1 MAKTNDKATENEMA
15 KATEKA
21 MAKVEV
27 KADAPKVADE
37 KAKAKK
43 LAIPFAKM
51 VTHVK
56 SAGDLP
62 KVTEI
67 PKTDAPKADTPK
79 AETPKVHED
88 AKVHAKI
95 EDVSKPADEN
105 AKIEYPKVKK
115 PSAGKQIRD
124 LFQLAIDK
132 KLIADNVVIDLQSA
146 EFCKTKLKIRYPFLM
161 MATES
166 GTADVPSDG

>member
-1 MAKTNDKATENEMA
+1 MANEKDKKNEMA

-21 MAKVEV
+21 MAKA

-37 KAKAKK
+37 KTEAKK
-43 LAIPFAKM
+43 LTIPMAKM
-51 VTHVK
+51 VVHVK

-62 KVTEI
+62 KVAEITKADAKVTGI
-67 PKTDAPKADTPK
+67 PKTDAPKTDA
-79 AETPKVHED
+79 PKVHED

-132 KLIADNVVIDLQSA
+132 KLITDEIVTNLQSG
-146 EFCKTKLKIRYPFLM
+146 EFW
-161 MATES
+161 S
-166 GTADVPSDG
+166 VV